1 LGSGEWRGIGNSDVA
16 VHSNEL
22 SGEFH
27 PDPADRLL
35 VAMARIGN
43 YTLVIR
49 DRKILDYGKAGNV
62 NVLPA

>member
-1 LGSGEWRGIGNSDVA
+1 MA

-22 SGEFH
+22 PGEFH
-27 PDPADRLL
+27 PDSADRLL

-43 YTLVIR
+43 YTLVTR
-49 DRKILDYGKAGNV
+49 DRKILDYGEAGNV